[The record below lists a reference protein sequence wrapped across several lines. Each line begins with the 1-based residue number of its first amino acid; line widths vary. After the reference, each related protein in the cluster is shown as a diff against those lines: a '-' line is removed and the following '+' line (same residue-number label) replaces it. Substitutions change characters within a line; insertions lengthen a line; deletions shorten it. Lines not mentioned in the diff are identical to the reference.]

1 MSQLSRQQCENMMSM
16 AMGTRE
22 SSSANAHGNLWTG
35 QKSGAKSNSAVE
47 EAFSSLLTGIVC
59 DALANA
65 LGRYVLD
72 ILASKGLLDDS
83 DNPKEFD
90 RGLQSLFG
98 NGASV
103 LERIVV
109 KDLYRKLSI
118 SYNSDARFDYEKSLE
133 TAKEVCFVES
143 RPK

>member
-1 MSQLSRQQCENMMSM
+1 M
-16 AMGTRE
+16 ATRARE
-22 SSSANAHGNLWTG
+22 PGSTNPSGNFWPA
-35 QKSGAKSNSAVE
+35 QKSSGNANSAPE

-59 DALANA
+59 DALSNA

-90 RGLQSLFG
+90 RELQSLFG

-118 SYNSDARFDYEKSLE
+118 PYDSDARFDYEKSLA

-143 RPK
+143 RLK

>member
-1 MSQLSRQQCENMMSM
+1 
-16 AMGTRE
+16 MGTRE

-98 NGASV
+98 NGASS
-103 LERIVV
+103 R
-109 KDLYRKLSI
+109 KDR
-118 SYNSDARFDYEKSLE
+118 RQRSLPKTE
-133 TAKEVCFVES
+133 HTLQLG
-143 RPK
+143 RPIRL

>member
-1 MSQLSRQQCENMMSM
+1 MSQLSRQQYEDMMNM

-22 SSSANAHGNLWTG
+22 SSSANPHGYLWTA
-35 QKSGAKSNSAVE
+35 QKPGANSNSALE
-47 EAFSSLLTGIVC
+47 GAFSSLLTGIVC

-90 RGLQSLFG
+90 KELQSLFG

-118 SYNSDARFDYEKSLE
+118 PYNSDARFDYEKSLE

-143 RPK
+143 RLK

>member
-1 MSQLSRQQCENMMSM
+1 MSM
-16 AMGTRE
+16 ATRARE
-22 SSSANAHGNLWTG
+22 SRSTNPQGSFWAAEKL
-35 QKSGAKSNSAVE
+35 GASLNSAAE
-47 EAFSSLLTGIVC
+47 EGFYSLLTGIVC
-59 DALANA
+59 EAVANA

-72 ILASKGLLDDS
+72 ILASKGLLDNS
-83 DNPKEFD
+83 DNAKEFD
-90 RGLQSLFG
+90 RALHSLFG

-118 SYNSDARFDYEKSLE
+118 PYNSEASFDYERALE

-143 RPK
+143 KLR

>member
-1 MSQLSRQQCENMMSM
+1 M
-16 AMGTRE
+16 
-22 SSSANAHGNLWTG
+22 
-35 QKSGAKSNSAVE
+35 
-47 EAFSSLLTGIVC
+47 LTGIVC

-72 ILASKGLLDDS
+72 ILASNGLLDDS

-118 SYNSDARFDYEKSLE
+118 PYNSDARFDYEKSLE

-143 RPK
+143 WPK

>member
-1 MSQLSRQQCENMMSM
+1 
-16 AMGTRE
+16 
-22 SSSANAHGNLWTG
+22 
-35 QKSGAKSNSAVE
+35 
-47 EAFSSLLTGIVC
+47 LLTGIVC

-118 SYNSDARFDYEKSLE
+118 PYNSDARFDYEKSLE